1 MGPQP
6 SLDNG
11 LEDVGS
17 AGEDELSSS
26 SGDSFDSDIELPPEL
41 QEFVT
46 TLKQFNIRNIN
57 HKNEPNTPPSELKL

>member
-11 LEDVGS
+11 LEDIG
-17 AGEDELSSS
+17 AADEEAFSSS
-26 SGDSFDSDIELPPEL
+26 SGDSFDSDIDLPPEL

-57 HKNEPNTPPSELKL
+57 HKNEPNTPPGELKL

>member
-1 MGPQP
+1 M

-11 LEDVGS
+11 LEDIGS
-17 AGEDELSSS
+17 ADEEDFSSS
-26 SGDSFDSDIELPPEL
+26 GGDSFDSDIDLPPEL